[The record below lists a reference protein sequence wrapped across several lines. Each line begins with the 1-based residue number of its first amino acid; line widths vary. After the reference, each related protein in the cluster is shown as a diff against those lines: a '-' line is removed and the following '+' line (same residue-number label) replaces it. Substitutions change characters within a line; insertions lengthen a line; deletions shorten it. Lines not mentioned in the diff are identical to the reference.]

1 MIVPTPAAYRTA
13 TGSSSRTPTPATT
26 AWIVLAAL
34 VGAAAVAFLGLRDFS
49 FNDYEVEALP
59 AVHRLVAGDLAGF
72 AAALPGYGGSL
83 VLQGPFAIVG
93 HQIGPD
99 HDLWAWRAQG
109 LPGMLLLVG
118 LAIHLG
124 RRVSVGVPG
133 RAGVA
138 WGAVTALLVAGAP
151 FAALAQQTGHTEE
164 VLVAG
169 LAVAAVL
176 RASHGHV
183 VSAAALIGLAAAAKP
198 WAVIGVP
205 VVLLAATDLRVLLRA
220 TVACIVCGALLLT
233 PAALSGGATKVTAA
247 AHATTSGIFKPDH
260 VFWFAGKTNP
270 EWTAIQQN
278 RTVTSFQRD
287 ATQAAW
293 AQRLEPAWAGRLSH
307 PAIVVFAVLLA
318 AAFWGRR
325 GRGEDEDLLLLLSA
339 VCWWRCLLDTWN
351 VHYYALGALLALA
364 AWEARRGRP
373 PLATCLVTTL
383 AWTTFQIFPAS
394 KITPDLHTALYLAW
408 ALPLGLGMIARLL
421 APAASAELA
430 ARLGRR
436 LEVRLPTL
444 ARAAGARPPVA

>member
-1 MIVPTPAAYRTA
+1 MSSPAAHPSPQGPST
-13 TGSSSRTPTPATT
+13 RTPTAAAT
-26 AWIVLAAL
+26 AWVVLAAL
-34 VGAAAVAFLGLRDFS
+34 VGAAAIAFLGLRDFS

-59 AVHRLVAGDLAGF
+59 AIDRLLAGDLSGF
-72 AAALPGYGGSL
+72 AAALPGYGGAL
-83 VLQGPFAIVG
+83 VLQGPLAFAGDRV
-93 HQIGPD
+93 GPD
-99 HDLWAWRAQG
+99 HDLWAWRAQA

-118 LAIHLG
+118 LGIHLG
-124 RRVSVGVPG
+124 RRVSVAVPG

-138 WGAVTALLVAGAP
+138 WAAVTALLIAGAP
-151 FAALAQQTGHTEE
+151 FAALAQETGHTEE
-164 VLVAG
+164 LLVAG

-183 VSAAALIGLAAAAKP
+183 VSAAVLIGLAAAAKP

-220 TVACIVCGALLLT
+220 TAACVVCGALLMT
-233 PAALSGGATKVTAA
+233 PAALSGGATKVTQAT
-247 AHATTSGIFKPDH
+247 HTTTSGIFKPDN
-260 VFWFAGKTNP
+260 VFWFAGEQNP
-270 EWTAIQQN
+270 SWGAIQAN
-278 RTVTSFQRD
+278 GTVTSFQRD
-287 ATQAAW
+287 ATQAGW
-293 AQRLEPAWAGRLSH
+293 AQRLEPAWAARVSH
-307 PAIVVFAVLLA
+307 PAIVAFAILLA
-318 AAFWGRR
+318 AAFWWRR
-325 GRGEDEDLLLLLSA
+325 GRGARADLLLLLSA

-373 PLATCLVTTL
+373 PVVTCVVTTL

-408 ALPLGLGMIARLL
+408 ALPLGVAMVARLL
-421 APAASAELA
+421 APAASIELA

-444 ARAAGARPPVA
+444 ARAVGARPPVA